1 MQRILVK
8 LFVVLTLT
16 VSVVLVPLDSM
27 RSVGQSEAAAA
38 ERWIDVDL
46 IDQTATAY
54 VGWTPVYVASVST
67 GKPGWQTPTGTFY
80 IWRRVYNETMDSAT
94 IGVPRNSSEGYYLTN
109 VYFTQY
115 FTYGGVALHYN
126 WWAPR
131 SVFGRRPTSHGCV
144 GMDWADAA
152 FFWNFATYGTP
163 VVVHN

>member
-27 RSVGQSEAAAA
+27 RTVGQSEAAAA

-46 IDQTATAY
+46 SDQTATAY

-80 IWRRVYNETMDSAT
+80 IWRRVYN
-94 IGVPRNSSEGYYLTN
+94 
-109 VYFTQY
+109 
-115 FTYGGVALHYN
+115 
-126 WWAPR
+126 
-131 SVFGRRPTSHGCV
+131 
-144 GMDWADAA
+144 
-152 FFWNFATYGTP
+152 
-163 VVVHN
+163 